1 MQPERW
7 TRVEGLFHR
16 ALDLGEVARAEFL
29 TSECGDDAEL
39 RREVERLLA
48 ADSQPHELVERFESG
63 ALRPTEDP
71 LIGREIGAYRL
82 TGRVATGGMGVV
94 YSAQRSDGLYEREV
108 AIKLIRVELSTPN
121 LVRRFELERRTLAAL
136 HHPNIAALMDGGATP
151 EGRPYLVMEL
161 VRGLAIDRYC
171 EEKRLDIADRLRLF
185 VKVCR
190 AVHFAHKS
198 LIVHRDLKPGN
209 ILIDTNGEPKLLDF
223 GIARILEEN
232 LDPSATAM
240 TVTLGHALTPDYAS
254 PEQINRGPV
263 TTSMDVYSLGV
274 LLYELLTGRRPFP
287 SENRTPIEWHRAVLE
302 TPPTRPSSTALW
314 PRARAADPRSST
326 RASEDVTRVEP
337 TSPDSPEQLALHR
350 RGTVRSLRR
359 WLRGDL
365 DRIVLMALRKEPE
378 RRYSSADEFADDIE
392 QHLSGHPVQ
401 ARPDSFA
408 YRASKFVQRNRVG
421 VVSAVVLVL
430 ALTFGVVA
438 ATLGERH
445 AREQA
450 EHARIEADSFREI
463 AGFLMDAFLTSAGT
477 MDDAQREAGRRR
489 ILGQADRV
497 RREHADHAHLRANL
511 LDSLGQVA
519 QRLGY
524 FDDAESLAGEA
535 KSIREV
541 AFGAHSLEY
550 ALSLR
555 TLGHLAYAKGELA
568 RGAEYL
574 GGALAIHRANP
585 GETHTDVPSAANDL
599 ATCLRGLG
607 RLDEAHALHTEALAS
622 RRAAAPDSL
631 ATSES
636 LNNLAGVEM
645 DRGEFPRAA
654 ELLEESLAI
663 RRRVLGDNEMLT
675 LQSMSNLANTL
686 WRMNERERAYELMEE
701 SIAGSRALRVDGE
714 EELAQTLSNLAGM
727 RIAEKKYAQAEPLLA
742 EAIELQERRL
752 GPTHPA
758 VASSL
763 TRQALI
769 QEVMGRAEESRET
782 WQRVLTLRRD
792 PKSSQRYLAQALTDY
807 ATFLRNTHATAAARD
822 AYSEAI
828 EIFRTSGNTQ
838 SSWLPLAE
846 MLLGET
852 LLSLGDADG
861 ARPHFDAAVTIYERD
876 ATKSA
881 PLLERARAGRQRCDE
896 PNSAAP
902 DPGGD

>member
-1 MQPERW
+1 MRAERW

-16 ALDLGEVARAEFL
+16 ALEMDEAARAEFL
-29 TSECGDDAEL
+29 RAECGGDAEL

-48 ADSQPHELVERFESG
+48 ADAEPHELVERFEGG

-108 AIKLIRVELSTPN
+108 AIKLIRIELSTPS

-161 VRGLAIDRYC
+161 VRGVAIDRYC
-171 EEKRLDIADRLRLF
+171 EQNRLDIADRLRLF
-185 VKVCR
+185 AKVCR

-209 ILIDTNGEPKLLDF
+209 ILIDQNGEPKLLDF

-232 LDPSATAM
+232 LDPSATAL

-287 SENRTPIEWHRAVLE
+287 SENRTPVEWHRAVLE

-314 PRARAADPRSST
+314 PRTSGADPAPSP
-326 RASEDVTRVEP
+326 RASGGDPPAAPSTP
-337 TSPDSPEQLALHR
+337 GQLALHR
-350 RGTVRSLRR
+350 RGTPRSLRR

-392 QHLSGHPVQ
+392 HHLSGHPVQ

-421 VVSAVVLVL
+421 VVSAVFLVL

-450 EHARIEADSFREI
+450 AHARIEADSFREI
-463 AGFLMDAFLTSAGT
+463 AGFLMDAFLTSAGS
-477 MDDAQREAGRRR
+477 MDDAQRDAGRRR

-497 RREHADHAHLRANL
+497 RREHAEHGHLRANL

-524 FDDAESLAGEA
+524 VDDAESLADEA

-541 AFGAHSLEY
+541 AFGTHSLEY

-555 TLGHLAYAKGELA
+555 TLGHLAYAQGQLA
-568 RGAEYL
+568 HGAEYL
-574 GGALAIHRANP
+574 AGALAIHRASP
-585 GETHTDVPSAANDL
+585 EETHTDVPSAANDL
-599 ATCLRGLG
+599 AACLRGLG
-607 RLDEAHALHTEALAS
+607 RLDEAYMLHTEALAL
-622 RRAAAPDSL
+622 RRAVAPDSL

-636 LNNLAGVEM
+636 LNNLAGVEI
-645 DRGEFPRAA
+645 DRGDLARAA

-663 RRRVLGDNEMLT
+663 RRRVLGANEMLT
-675 LQSMSNLANTL
+675 LQSMGNLANTL
-686 WRMNERERAYELMEE
+686 WRMNERERAHALMDEAV
-701 SIAGSRALRVDGE
+701 AGCRALRVDGK

-727 RIAEKKYAQAEPLLA
+727 WIAEKEYAKAELLLS

-758 VASSL
+758 VATSL
-763 TRQALI
+763 TRNAQI
-769 QEVMGRAEESRET
+769 QEVLGRTDEARGT

-792 PKSSQRYLAQALTDY
+792 PQSSPRYLAQALTDFG
-807 ATFLRNTHATAAARD
+807 TFLTNTHAPKEASA

-828 EIFRTSGNTQ
+828 ELFRSSGSTP
-838 SSWLPLAE
+838 SPWLPQAE
-846 MLLGET
+846 MLLGES
-852 LLSLGDADG
+852 LLALGDADG
-861 ARPHFDAAVTIYERD
+861 ARPHFDEAVAIYERD
-876 ATKSA
+876 ATKTA
-881 PLLERARAGRQRCDE
+881 PLLERARAGRRRCDE
-896 PNSAAP
+896 PTAGAP
-902 DPGGD
+902 QSGGE